1 VSVTALP
8 SHVQELADRVA
19 SGHGV
24 EVLELALRGQGRRRV
39 LSVVLDAEEPVEA
52 DVVELVSKDL
62 SRALDEDDPVAGSY
76 TLEVSTPGLTRPLH
90 TRRDFRR
97 QRGHEVTIIR
107 AGSPGPGSAGEAGDA
122 RVAGAGVRA
131 AGPAGGDRAATRVG
145 GGGSRG
151 STRRAGERAGDA
163 GAEPGTS
170 SLRGVVVDADDEA
183 VVLEVDGARVRVPLS
198 EVVRGKV
205 VLPW

>member
-8 SHVQELADRVA
+8 SHVQELADQVA
-19 SGHGV
+19 TGHGV
-24 EVLELALRGQGRRRV
+24 EVLELALRGQGRGRV
-39 LSVVLDAEEPVEA
+39 LRVVLDAEEPVEA

-62 SRALDEDDPVAGSY
+62 SRALDQADPVAGRY

-97 QRGHEVTIIR
+97 QRGHEVSIDL
-107 AGSPGPGSAGEAGDA
+107 AGPPDAGEDA
-122 RVAGAGVRA
+122 RE
-131 AGPAGGDRAATRVG
+131 
-145 GGGSRG
+145 GSG
-151 STRRAGERAGDA
+151 S
-163 GAEPGTS
+163 S
-170 SLRGVVVDADDEA
+170 IQGVVADVDDEA
-183 VVLEVDGARVRVPLS
+183 VVLEVEGSQVRVPLS

>member
-19 SGHGV
+19 AGHGV
-24 EVLELALRGQGRRRV
+24 EVLELDLRGQGRGRV
-39 LSVVLDAEEPVEA
+39 LSVILDAEEPVEA

-62 SRALDEDDPVAGSY
+62 SRALDEADPVAGSY
-76 TLEVSTPGLTRPLH
+76 TLEVSTPGLSRPLH

-97 QRGHEVTIIR
+97 QRGHKVSIVR
-107 AGSPGPGSAGEAGDA
+107 NGE
-122 RVAGAGVRA
+122 A
-131 AGPAGGDRAATRVG
+131 AGPAGEGAA
-145 GGGSRG
+145 SIQ
-151 STRRAGERAGDA
+151 
-163 GAEPGTS
+163 
-170 SLRGVVVDADDEA
+170 GVVVDADDEA
-183 VVLEVDGARVRVPLS
+183 VVLEVDGGQVRVPLS

>member
-19 SGHGV
+19 GGHGV
-24 EVLELALRGQGRRRV
+24 EVLELNLRGQGRGRV

-62 SRALDEDDPVAGSY
+62 SRALDEADPVAGRY
-76 TLEVSTPGLTRPLH
+76 TLEVTTPGLSRPLH

-97 QRGHEVTIIR
+97 QRGHEVSVLRATPAEADPDPEDSSIR
-107 AGSPGPGSAGEAGDA
+107 
-122 RVAGAGVRA
+122 
-131 AGPAGGDRAATRVG
+131 
-145 GGGSRG
+145 
-151 STRRAGERAGDA
+151 
-163 GAEPGTS
+163 GT
-170 SLRGVVVDADDEA
+170 VVDADDQA
-183 VVLEVDGARVRVPLS
+183 VVLEVDGEQVRVPLS

>member
-19 SGHGV
+19 SGHRV
-24 EVLELALRGQGRRRV
+24 EVLELDLRGQGRGRV

-52 DVVELVSKDL
+52 DVVELVSKEL
-62 SRALDEDDPVAGSY
+62 SRALDEADPVAGRY
-76 TLEVSTPGLTRPLH
+76 TLEVSTPGLSRPLH

-97 QRGHEVTIIR
+97 QRGHEVSI
-107 AGSPGPGSAGEAGDA
+107 
-122 RVAGAGVRA
+122 VRA
-131 AGPAGGDRAATRVG
+131 TAPDPEASPVQ
-145 GGGSRG
+145 
-151 STRRAGERAGDA
+151 
-163 GAEPGTS
+163 GT
-170 SLRGVVVDADDEA
+170 VVDVDDEA
-183 VVLEVDGARVRVPLS
+183 VVLEVDGEQVRVPLS

>member
-24 EVLELALRGQGRRRV
+24 EVLELDLRGQGRGRV

-52 DVVELVSKDL
+52 DVVELVSKEL
-62 SRALDEDDPVAGSY
+62 SRALDEADPVAGRY
-76 TLEVSTPGLTRPLH
+76 TLEVSTPGLSRPLH

-97 QRGHEVTIIR
+97 QRGHEVSI
-107 AGSPGPGSAGEAGDA
+107 
-122 RVAGAGVRA
+122 VRA
-131 AGPAGGDRAATRVG
+131 TAPDPEASPVQ
-145 GGGSRG
+145 
-151 STRRAGERAGDA
+151 
-163 GAEPGTS
+163 GT
-170 SLRGVVVDADDEA
+170 VVDVDDEA
-183 VVLEVDGARVRVPLS
+183 VVLEVDGEQVRVPLS

>member
-19 SGHGV
+19 DGHGV
-24 EVLELALRGQGRRRV
+24 EVLELDLHGQGRGRV

-62 SRALDEDDPVAGSY
+62 SRALDEANPVAGSY
-76 TLEVSTPGLTRPLH
+76 TLEVSTPGLSRPLH

-97 QRGHEVTIIR
+97 QRGHEVSI
-107 AGSPGPGSAGEAGDA
+107 
-122 RVAGAGVRA
+122 VRA
-131 AGPAGGDRAATRVG
+131 ADPDPAAASVK
-145 GGGSRG
+145 
-151 STRRAGERAGDA
+151 
-163 GAEPGTS
+163 GT
-170 SLRGVVVDADDEA
+170 VVDADDEA
-183 VVLEVDGARVRVPLS
+183 VVLEVDGEQVRVPLS